1 MSLST
6 DSRNMRA
13 TTRRYMLGFIAL
25 LFFLQLFMVLPVGAV
40 SANEWRAGNIID
52 DSVFYN
58 KNAMSVYEIQN
69 FLNSKVPACDTTG
82 SGAYGNITRAQYST
96 GKGYPP
102 PYICL
107 KDYWENPTTKAN
119 NLHNG
124 GSPGAPKP
132 AGARSAAEIIW
143 DVSQQYSISP
153 KVMLVL
159 LHKESD
165 RLLIDNWPWAV
176 QYKAAMG
183 YGCPDTGANYS
194 ANCSSQYYGFYN
206 QMSSAAKQMRRYA
219 TYPQE
224 YRYKAGQNNTIK
236 YAPNPECGSST
247 VYIENQATASLYNYT
262 PYQPNQAAL
271 NAGYGEASCGAYGNR
286 NFWKLFSDWFGSV
299 RSNCTYPYTDGSY
312 IFRLFQ
318 PNRNNYLLTKDPA
331 EVCAASSRYG
341 FVYDGVIAYE
351 NPNHA
356 PIYRLSNNGNYL
368 YTASTTERD
377 NAVSRYGFRYE
388 GVAFQG
394 SAAGGPGLLP
404 IHRLQYNKTG
414 GFGYTPSSAEK
425 DHLRSVLNF
434 SYDGITFFLP
444 NSTGNSLQNTY
455 RLAHPVGGYLYT
467 ISTAERSSA
476 VTSYH
481 YRDEGVGFKTR
492 GGYTADDLPVYRLAA
507 TRGYLY
513 TTSLDERKFA
523 ISHGYR
529 DEGITYFAYP
539 HNNLGASKQIFRLA
553 HPNGTYFY
561 TSGVAER
568 DSAVRNYGYRYEG
581 VGFRI
586 P

>member
-247 VYIENQATASLYNYT
+247 VYIENQAT
-262 PYQPNQAAL
+262 
-271 NAGYGEASCGAYGNR
+271 
-286 NFWKLFSDWFGSV
+286 V
-299 RSNCTYPYTDGSY
+299 RHRVEHT
-312 IFRLFQ
+312 
-318 PNRNNYLLTKDPA
+318 
-331 EVCAASSRYG
+331 V
-341 FVYDGVIAYE
+341 
-351 NPNHA
+351 
-356 PIYRLSNNGNYL
+356 
-368 YTASTTERD
+368 TET
-377 NAVSRYGFRYE
+377 S
-388 GVAFQG
+388 
-394 SAAGGPGLLP
+394 
-404 IHRLQYNKTG
+404 
-414 GFGYTPSSAEK
+414 
-425 DHLRSVLNF
+425 
-434 SYDGITFFLP
+434 
-444 NSTGNSLQNTY
+444 GNSLATGLVLFDQTVHILTRTEVIYSDYSNRTEII
-455 RLAHPVGGYLYT
+455 
-467 ISTAERSSA
+467 ISSQ
-476 VTSYH
+476 
-481 YRDEGVGFKTR
+481 KTR
-492 GGYTADDLPVYRLAA
+492 LKFVQHLLDTDLS
-507 TRGYLY
+507 TM
-513 TTSLDERKFA
+513 E
-523 ISHGYR
+523 
-529 DEGITYFAYP
+529 
-539 HNNLGASKQIFRLA
+539 
-553 HPNGTYFY
+553 
-561 TSGVAER
+561 
-568 DSAVRNYGYRYEG
+568 
-581 VGFRI
+581 
-586 P
+586 